1 MSTIFVDNI
10 QPNLDSQ
17 VEITNLTTGTGHVV
31 GKTYYTSGW
40 GSGART
46 TSASTSWYTLNIYG
60 TGAIGARAP
69 TSNNIIQYTK
79 KLNTSHLLVNVSLP
93 IYITPGTGGV
103 GVRCY
108 GSTTVNDAN
117 SYTIIDPLTNG
128 PAHGWGAAGYG
139 GNTAAIINF
148 TWSTQ
153 IASNASTWLSKVG
166 ACGIYFQ
173 GTSFSGSDTAYWIDY
188 DNTYPKYASM
198 TITEVVI

>member
-1 MSTIFVDNI
+1 MSTIYVDNL
-10 QPNLDSQ
+10 QPNLGSQ
-17 VEITNLTTGTGHVV
+17 VEITNLTTGIGHVV

-46 TSASTSWYTLNIYG
+46 TSSSTGWYTLNIFG

-79 KLNTSHLLVNVSLP
+79 KLNTSHLIIDVSLP
-93 IYITPGTGGV
+93 VYISNGAGGV
-103 GVRCY
+103 GIRCY

-117 SYTIIDPLTNG
+117 SYALIDPLTNG
-128 PAHGWGAAGYG
+128 PAERWGAAGYG
-139 GNTAAIINF
+139 GSTAAIINF
-148 TWSTQ
+148 QWSTQ
-153 IASNASTWLSKVG
+153 TASNASTWLSKVG

-173 GTSFSGSDTAYWIDY
+173 GSGWNESDVAYWIDY
-188 DNTYPKYASM
+188 DGTYQKYAAM